1 MTTAGGL
8 AGALFSPVTAATNK
22 LISEPVNQPTGGPRT
37 VQETTPFEGRVEA
50 AGDEVELEDVYE
62 TERRLFY
69 VACTRARD
77 RLLVTGI
84 APGSEFLADLRA
96 AGDAAYVAAKPSE
109 EVTRV

>member
-1 MTTAGGL
+1 MEDERKGTVSVFDGPGDED
-8 AGALFSPVTAATNK
+8 K
-22 LISEPVNQPTGGPRT
+22 LPLRE
-37 VQETTPFEGRVEA
+37 RVET

-96 AGDAAYVAAKPSE
+96 G
-109 EVTRV
+109 

>member
-1 MTTAGGL
+1 VTTAGGL

-22 LISEPVNQPTGGPRT
+22 LIREPVNQLTGGPQT
-37 VQETTPFEGRVEA
+37 VQEATPFEGARR
-50 AGDEVELEDVYE
+50 GRRDEVALEDVYE

-96 AGDAAYVAAKPSE
+96 G
-109 EVTRV
+109 

>member
-8 AGALFSPVTAATNK
+8 AGALSSPVTAATNK

-37 VQETTPFEGRVEA
+37 VQETTPRVEA

-84 APGSEFLADLRA
+84 APGSELLADLRA